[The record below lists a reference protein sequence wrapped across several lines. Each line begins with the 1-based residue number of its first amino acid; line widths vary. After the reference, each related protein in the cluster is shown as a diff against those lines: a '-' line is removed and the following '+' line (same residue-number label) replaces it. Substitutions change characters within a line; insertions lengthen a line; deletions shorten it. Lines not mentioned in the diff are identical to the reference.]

1 MDDLNNNDDNG
12 DYYFYVSHATKMKIM
27 KNSLTKDIVEKEPI
41 LSITG
46 NFITEIGE
54 IIITAD
60 DKIYQ
65 AAKET
70 EFPAGLVDSS
80 GEVIV
85 TSDNEIYQVNN

>member
-1 MDDLNNNDDNG
+1 MDDLNNNDANG
-12 DYYFYVSHATKMKIM
+12 DYYFYVSHTNKMKIA
-27 KNSLTKDIVEKEPI
+27 KNSLTKAAVETEPI

-46 NFITEIGE
+46 NFITELGE

-60 DKIYQ
+60 DKYYQ

-70 EFPAGLVDSS
+70 EFPAGLADSS
-80 GEVIV
+80 GDVIV